1 MKPPEP
7 HAKSP
12 EGHQTD
18 RVAHNKSPEAQAKS
32 PEGHQ
37 TDMVAHRE
45 KAEGHQMS
53 PVAHQNWTE
62 GFLFYQN
69 LLLKQ
74 TIDHLCSQKTN
85 QINLKVHHG

>member
-1 MKPPEP
+1 MKPQEP

-18 RVAHNKSPEAQAKS
+18 RVAHR
-32 PEGHQ
+32 
-37 TDMVAHRE
+37 D

-62 GFLFYQN
+62 GYLFYQN

-74 TIDHLCSQKTN
+74 TIDHLCSLKTN
-85 QINLKVHHG
+85 QNNIKVHHG